1 MRFPEILG
9 FCVRWVLSQIG
20 KTEVCSGASSIDSNT
35 VFRYFRDGLSE
46 QAGGGIYLAWD
57 LQKKRCKFW
66 KDVFCNSVYCVF
78 GCVGLVVRW
87 IDGGRFT
94 NADRHFFIS

>member
-57 LQKKRCKFW
+57 LQKNDANFGKTSFVTASIVFL
-66 KDVFCNSVYCVF
+66 DV
-78 GCVGLVVRW
+78 L
-87 IDGGRFT
+87 D
-94 NADRHFFIS
+94 